1 MFDPD
6 LVDIMLRLERRL
18 VVTDHG
24 MEIDDE
30 DEYIPEWQITDLRR

>member
-6 LVDIMLRLERRL
+6 VVDIMLRLERRL

-24 MEIDDE
+24 MSVDE
-30 DEYIPEWQITDLRR
+30 DEYIPEWQITDPRR